1 MNFRPVLLLI
11 FIFSILVF
19 SSYGDVVNV
28 GGYIFPPFVV
38 EESNELYTGLTI
50 DLIRELNRLQDKY
63 TFQFVETTSKRR
75 YEHLLQGRFDIM
87 FFEEDSWGWTD
98 YPVSFSRSF
107 LKGGEVFIA
116 RAEEGRDQSYFEDI
130 YDKTIAVILGYH
142 YGFVDFN
149 SDEAYMNSRFHIQFS
164 RDHRINIE
172 KVLQGVA
179 DLSIVTESYLK
190 NLLKREPELSG
201 QLLVSDIYDQK
212 YDHTVL
218 VRTGSPVSVDEIN
231 RLLDELDEKNILS
244 LILSDY
250 GLE

>member
-11 FIFSILVF
+11 FIFSIFVF

-38 EESNELYTGLTI
+38 EESNEVYTGLTI

-63 TFQFVETTSKRR
+63 TFRFVETTSKRR

-116 RAEEGRDQSYFEDI
+116 RAEPGRDQIYFENI
-130 YDKTIAVILGYH
+130 SDKTIAVILGYH

-149 SDEAYMNSRFHIQFS
+149 SDEAYMNSLFHLQFS

-179 DLSIVTESYLK
+179 DLSIVTQTYLK
-190 NLLKREPELSG
+190 TLLKEEPELG
-201 QLLVSDIYDQK
+201 NRLLVSVRYDQK

-218 VRTGSPVSVDEIN
+218 VRTGSPVSVIEIN
-231 RLLDELDEKNILS
+231 SLLDELIQKNILS
-244 LILSDY
+244 RVLSKY
-250 GLE
+250 GIE